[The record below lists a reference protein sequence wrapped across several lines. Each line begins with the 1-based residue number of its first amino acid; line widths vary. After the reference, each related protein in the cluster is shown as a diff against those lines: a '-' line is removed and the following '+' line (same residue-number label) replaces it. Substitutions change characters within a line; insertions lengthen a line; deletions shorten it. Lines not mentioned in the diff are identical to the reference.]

1 VKSAPA
7 AARFALLLMP
17 VLLVLSIGGLLIA
30 AAGHLTEPACN
41 KPSNLPDDLAMV
53 LVCVGAFFFGRTLV
67 DKRDES
73 RDRYPRGAH
82 ELLDSQDAQLQKR
95 ARRGALATHLALAF
109 FFACGIGALAY
120 ETVGV
125 WQNNPWHFDPI
136 THYVRCAKGTGLG
149 PTLLVG
155 ATISFFV
162 GHWLWFPRR
171 GGR

>member
-1 VKSAPA
+1 VKPP
-7 AARFALLLMP
+7 ARFALLLVP

-30 AAGHLTEPACN
+30 ASGQLTKPACD

-53 LVCVGAFFFGRTLV
+53 VVCVAAFFFGRVLV

-73 RDRYPRGAH
+73 RDRFPRGADDLV
-82 ELLDSQDAQLQKR
+82 ETKDPQLEKR
-95 ARRGALATHLALAF
+95 ARRGALAAHVALAF
-109 FFACGIGALAY
+109 FFACAVGALAY

-125 WQNNPWHFDPI
+125 WQPNPWQFDPI

-171 GGR
+171 GDH